1 MKYKS
6 LIAISLFAS
15 IFTLVGCEKGYYD
28 ESGVYHEQNNSYQLE
43 VDYQGHESLCKNG
56 PSSNKYLEGTK
67 FSFRIAIVTDSE
79 FHPYLN
85 GERLSPVNGKDDY
98 KHYEFRMPSKDST
111 LVIDDNYLTGKD
123 YSLIEILPE
132 LNRIKQEDIQ
142 GVEVKV
148 GPLRLLEETSSRY
161 QTKYSE
167 NPIDIK
173 NNYDLLFFKQ
183 LRKTN
188 ELSLDSAPQY
198 KVTFKISKTESIEY
212 WFENNVVRTR
222 EFNTHYFAFNED
234 AVLPKILYPSNI

>member
-28 ESGVYHEQNNSYQLE
+28 ESGVYHEQKNSYQLN

-56 PSSNKYLEGTK
+56 PTSNKCLEGTK

-79 FHPYLN
+79 LHPYLN
-85 GERLSPVNGKDDY
+85 GERLSPVKEKDNY
-98 KHYEFRMPSKDST
+98 KHYEFRMPSKDSS
-111 LVIDDNYLTGKD
+111 LVIDDNFLTGKD
-123 YSLIEILPE
+123 YSLVEILPE

-142 GVEVKV
+142 GVEVYI
-148 GPLRLLEETSSRY
+148 GSYPLPGGTFNES

-167 NPIDIK
+167 NSIDIK
-173 NNYDLLFFKQ
+173 NNYDILRFKQ

-212 WFENNVVRTR
+212 WFENNVVRTK